1 MSSRSD
7 SLTSRVAGLAALCIA
22 LSLLT
27 IREQHEVDRA
37 AGVRVAGQANA
48 VYQDYRRAFLIVI
61 PQDTPQLAGFSEGI
75 QSSLRRSGKPAEG
88 TRIEEAKG
96 DARAVRKVL
105 ESLNTEGIKLDAILT
120 THEASQWLLLTDK
133 DFVVDFPAL
142 GTPRI
147 LAPAPYR
154 WPDFLKA
161 QNLFNIADQIAVIAV
176 VAIGMTLVIITAG
189 IDLSVGSLIAIAAVS
204 SCLLIQEFGGGV
216 NAGAGFMILASGAG
230 ILLAG
235 LLGVCNGLL
244 ITGLRIPPVIVTLST
259 MLAVSGVAYMLTG
272 GESAYKIPPSF
283 TWLGRGTL
291 GGVPNS
297 VVMLVAFYA
306 MAHFVMTRTVWGRR
320 LYAVGGNR
328 EAARLSGIR
337 TERVLLAAYV
347 TSALLAGFGGIIM
360 ASQLQS
366 GSPMFGQM
374 YELYVIAAVVV
385 GGTSL
390 SGGRGTMLGTL
401 TGAFIIAVIRN
412 GMNLLQVESNLQKVV
427 LGLVILA
434 AVGIDQRRGAE
445 RE

>member
-1 MSSRSD
+1 MSSRSN
-7 SLTSRVAGLAALCIA
+7 SLFSRVAGLLALCVV

-27 IREQHEVDRA
+27 IREQHEVDRGV
-37 AGVRVAGQANA
+37 GVRLGERADAISQLAGRS
-48 VYQDYRRAFLIVI
+48 YLIVI
-61 PQDTPQLAGFSEGI
+61 PQDSPHLAEFSRGI
-75 QSSLRRSGKPAEG
+75 QSQLKVGKLG
-88 TRIEEAKG
+88 EATAIHEAVG

-105 ESLNTEGIKLDAILT
+105 DALNAKGTKLDAILT

-142 GTPRI
+142 GTPPI
-147 LAPAPYR
+147 LSPVPYR

-176 VAIGMTLVIITAG
+176 VAIGMTLVIITGG

-204 SCLLIQEFGGGV
+204 CCLLIQEHGGGV
-216 NAGAGFMILASGAG
+216 NAGAGFMILAAAAG
-230 ILLAG
+230 VVIAG
-235 LLGVCNGLL
+235 VLGGLNGLL
-244 ITGLRIPPVIVTLST
+244 ITGLKIPPFIVTLSS
-259 MLAVSGVAYMLTG
+259 MLAVSGIAYMLTG
-272 GESAYKIPPSF
+272 GESAYEIPPSF
-283 TWLGRGTL
+283 TWLGRGSL
-291 GGVPNS
+291 GGGPNS
-297 VVMLVAFYA
+297 VVMLIAFYA
-306 MAHFVMTRTVWGRR
+306 VAHFVMTRTVFGRR

-337 TERVLLAAYV
+337 TERVLLAAYI
-347 TSALLAGFGGIIM
+347 TSALLAGFGGVIM

-434 AVGIDQRRGAE
+434 AVGIDQRRGE
-445 RE
+445 RD

>member
-27 IREQHEVDRA
+27 IREQHEVDHA
-37 AGVRVAGQANA
+37 AGVRLAGRAEALSPQAA
-48 VYQDYRRAFLIVI
+48 GAFLIVI
-61 PQDTPQLAGFSEGI
+61 PQDTPQLVEFSQAI
-75 QSSLRRSGKPAEG
+75 QTSLGKSSQG
-88 TRIEEAKG
+88 TFVQEAQG

-105 ESLNTEGIKLDAILT
+105 ESLNTQGTKLDAILT

-142 GTPRI
+142 GTPQI

-204 SCLLIQEFGGGV
+204 SCLLIQEYGGGV
-216 NAGAGFMILASGAG
+216 NAGTGFMILAAVVGV
-230 ILLAG
+230 LLAG

-244 ITGLRIPPVIVTLST
+244 ITGLRIPPFIVTLST

-297 VVMLVAFYA
+297 VVMLIAFYA
-306 MAHFVMTRTVWGRR
+306 LAHFVMTRTVWGRR

-337 TERVLLAAYV
+337 TERVLLAAYI

-366 GSPMFGQM
+366 GSPMFGSNFS
-374 YELYVIAAVVV
+374 ETAIA
-385 GGTSL
+385 GTTSL
-390 SGGRGTMLGTL
+390 AISCHGSVR
-401 TGAFIIAVIRN
+401 
-412 GMNLLQVESNLQKVV
+412 
-427 LGLVILA
+427 
-434 AVGIDQRRGAE
+434 
-445 RE
+445 

>member
-1 MSSRSD
+1 MSSSSD
-7 SLTSRVAGLAALCIA
+7 SLLIRLAGLLALCVV
-22 LSLLT
+22 LSVLT
-27 IREQHEVDRA
+27 IREQHEVDYD
-37 AGVRVAGQANA
+37 AGVQLAGQADSISK
-48 VYQDYRRAFLIVI
+48 QGGRAFLIVT
-61 PQDTPQLAGFSEGI
+61 PQDVPEQAEFARGI
-75 QSSLRRSGKPAEG
+75 QAVLRVGKLGEA
-88 TRIEEAKG
+88 TSIHEAKG

-105 ESLNTEGIKLDAILT
+105 ESLNAESTKLDAILT
-120 THEASQWLLLTDK
+120 THEASQWLLLTDE

-142 GTPRI
+142 GTPPI
-147 LAPAPYR
+147 LVPTPYR
-154 WPDFLKA
+154 WPDFLKV

-176 VAIGMTLVIITAG
+176 VGIGMTLVIITAG
-189 IDLSVGSLIAIAAVS
+189 IDLSVGSLIAISAVS
-204 SCLLIQEFGGGV
+204 SCKLIEKYGGGV
-216 NAGAGFMILASGAG
+216 DAGTGFMILSAIAG
-230 ILLAG
+230 ILIAG
-235 LLGVCNGLL
+235 VMGVFNGLL
-244 ITGLRIPPVIVTLST
+244 ITGLRIPPFIVTLST

-272 GESAYKIPPSF
+272 GESAYEIPPRF
-283 TWLGRGTL
+283 KWLSHGTL

-297 VVMLVAFYA
+297 VVMLIAFFA
-306 MAHFVMTRTVWGRR
+306 LAHFVMTRTVWGRR

-360 ASQLQS
+360 ASKLQS

-401 TGAFIIAVIRN
+401 IGALIIAVIRN
-412 GMNLLQVESNLQKVV
+412 GMVLLQVESNLQKVV

-445 RE
+445 RS